1 MSMATARTTRSRPA
15 AGKSADKPAA
25 AVIAAIGLAVL
36 AILAF
41 LIAWLAG
48 WIRFTTDPR
57 VTEILDLQE
66 QARQQFAQTSGPAS
80 LADATAMVGSMMEIR
95 QKVEALPEHLR
106 PQVEQASGRVFQ
118 SAFRARIDNY
128 FAQPP
133 EKRQAEIDRQIDQEE
148 MMRKAFETG
157 RSLFAAVGGGG
168 QSGTTNQAAPG
179 GGQTP
184 SGGQASGGPSA
195 GPGNSSWGSRSEE
208 DRNRWRKSMVDR
220 TTPDE
225 RARYTEWR
233 RVMEERRVER
243 GLPARGSR

>member
-1 MSMATARTTRSRPA
+1 MSIASARANRSRTA
-15 AGKSADKPAA
+15 ADTTSDRPKA
-25 AVIAAIGLAVL
+25 AVIGGAAIIVL

-41 LIAWLAG
+41 LIAWAGG

-57 VTEILDLQE
+57 VTEILDMQE
-66 QARQQFAQTSGPAS
+66 QARQRFAQSGGPSS

-106 PQVEQASGRVFQ
+106 PRVEQAGGRVFQ

-133 EKRQAEIDRQIDQEE
+133 ERRKAEIDRQLDQEE
-148 MMRKAFETG
+148 MIRKAFETG
-157 RSLFAAVGGGG
+157 RALMSVVGGGG
-168 QSGTTNQAAPG
+168 PKESAGGAQAA
-179 GGQTP
+179 
-184 SGGQASGGPSA
+184 SGDQKSGQAAS
-195 GPGNSSWGSRSEE
+195 PGNSSWNSRSEE

-220 TTPDE
+220 TNPEE

-243 GLPARGSR
+243 GLPARGPR

>member
-1 MSMATARTTRSRPA
+1 MSMATAQATRSRPT
-15 AGKSADKPAA
+15 AGTASDRPSA
-25 AVIAAIGLAVL
+25 AVIGGILFVVL

-41 LIAWLAG
+41 LIAWVAG
-48 WIRFTTDPR
+48 WIRFTTDTR
-57 VTEILDLQE
+57 VTEILNLQE
-66 QARQQFAQTSGPAS
+66 QARQQFAQGGGPAS
-80 LADATAMVGSMMEIR
+80 LVDATAMVGSMMEIR

-106 PQVEQASGRVFQ
+106 PQVERAGGRVFQ

-133 EKRQAEIDRQIDQEE
+133 ERRQAEIDRQIDQEE

-157 RSLFAAVGGGG
+157 RALFSAVGGGG
-168 QSGTTNQAAPG
+168 QSGGTNQTA
-179 GGQTP
+179 T
-184 SGGQASGGPSA
+184 GGQANAGNQTGGRPP
-195 GPGNSSWGSRSEE
+195 GPGSPSWRSRSEE

-220 TTPDE
+220 TNPEE

-233 RVMEERRVER
+233 RAMEERRVER

>member
-1 MSMATARTTRSRPA
+1 MSIASARANRSRPA
-15 AGKSADKPAA
+15 AGTTSDRPSA
-25 AVIAAIGLAVL
+25 AVVGGVAIIVL

-41 LIAWLAG
+41 LIAWAGG

-57 VTEILDLQE
+57 VTEILDMRE
-66 QARQQFAQTSGPAS
+66 QARQRFAQSGGPAS

-106 PQVEQASGRVFQ
+106 PRVEQSGGRVFQ

-133 EKRQAEIDRQIDQEE
+133 EHRKAEIDRQLDQEE
-148 MMRKAFETG
+148 MIRKAFETG
-157 RSLFAAVGGGG
+157 RALMSAVGGGG
-168 QSGTTNQAAPG
+168 PKESAG
-179 GGQTP
+179 GGQAA
-184 SGGQASGGPSA
+184 SGDQKSGQAAS
-195 GPGNSSWGSRSEE
+195 PGNSSWNSRSEE

-220 TTPDE
+220 TNPEE

-243 GLPARGSR
+243 GLPARGPR